1 MKHDRS
7 LTQRTLRGV
16 AFLLLTVNTTSC
28 VKPPRQYVIED
39 RSSATSSR
47 DSYLDI
53 NKASVAE
60 LSRLPGIGK
69 IMAERIVD
77 HRLRYGNFRRKE
89 HLLMVRGI
97 SERKFRALSPLIS
110 VQ

>member
-28 VKPPRQYVIED
+28 VKPRRQYVIED

-47 DSYLDI
+47 DGYLDI